1 LTVVQTCVLPIC
13 LDHART
19 LVAAMTVDERIA
31 MLHQHSPG
39 VARLGIEPFVT
50 GTEALHGMAWKGPA
64 TQFPQPV
71 GMAASWDPELL
82 GEAAQVTAA
91 EVRELHAEDPRV
103 SLNVWAPVVNT
114 LRHPLW
120 GRTEEGYS
128 EDPLLNA

>member
-1 LTVVQTCVLPIC
+1 MNPSRLPSAPC
-13 LDHART
+13 DRPTPADQRRLEHART

-82 GEAAQVTAA
+82 GEADRKSV
-91 EVRELHAEDPRV
+91 V
-103 SLNVWAPVVNT
+103 S
-114 LRHPLW
+114 
-120 GRTEEGYS
+120 GKGG
-128 EDPLLNA
+128 